1 VARVST
7 PTQNHIIDGESV
19 TPVSNRY
26 IDLIDPVSG
35 EMAGRAAA
43 GTAADVD
50 VAVAA
55 AEQAF
60 KHWRLTPTDE
70 RANTIA
76 RMALL
81 LGAHLEELL
90 ALEARCT
97 GLSVSRLQAFDIPA
111 VMQFIQTFSE
121 NLEDY
126 PFVQYPPVRTLPE
139 AYDVKIVKR
148 PLGVCGLITAWNGPL
163 FLAFLKMLPAIAA
176 GNTVIIKPAET
187 ASLAVVRAMEL
198 LQELLPPG
206 VVNVVTGCGA
216 EVGSAMSAHPGIAKI
231 SFTGSTRTGAIIQ
244 KNAAPTM
251 KRVTL
256 ELGGKG
262 PGIVLPD
269 APLELTARGATYGF
283 LLGSGQI
290 CVSGTRLFVHESIH
304 DTLVMRMVEL
314 AGKLRAG
321 SAFDPRTT
329 LGPMAY
335 AEHYERVLGY
345 IESGKEEGATVACGG
360 APLSVEEFPEALFVQ
375 PTIFTDV
382 NPKMRIYSE
391 EIFGPVLSVIR
402 YQDVDE
408 VIAMANDSCYGLSA
422 GVWTADPIAGQEL
435 AYRLEAGTV
444 WINDWHAITGDMSFG
459 GIKQSGYG
467 REINIAS
474 IEGYLETRNYV
485 TSFETDPNVK
495 PMFSLLHRNA

>member
-1 VARVST
+1 
-7 PTQNHIIDGESV
+7 
-19 TPVSNRY
+19 
-26 IDLIDPVSG
+26 
-35 EMAGRAAA
+35 M
-43 GTAADVD
+43 
-50 VAVAA
+50 
-55 AEQAF
+55 
-60 KHWRLTPTDE
+60 
-70 RANTIA
+70 
-76 RMALL
+76 
-81 LGAHLEELL
+81 
-90 ALEARCT
+90 
-97 GLSVSRLQAFDIPA
+97 
-111 VMQFIQTFSE
+111 
-121 NLEDY
+121 
-126 PFVQYPPVRTLPE
+126 
-139 AYDVKIVKR
+139 
-148 PLGVCGLITAWNGPL
+148 
-163 FLAFLKMLPAIAA
+163 
-176 GNTVIIKPAET
+176 
-187 ASLAVVRAMEL
+187 
-198 LQELLPPG
+198 
-206 VVNVVTGCGA
+206 
-216 EVGSAMSAHPGIAKI
+216 GSAMSAHPGIAKI

-391 EIFGPVLSVIR
+391 EIFGPVLSVI
-402 YQDVDE
+402 
-408 VIAMANDSCYGLSA
+408 
-422 GVWTADPIAGQEL
+422 PGQEL

-495 PMFSLLHRNA
+495 PIFSLLHRNA

>member
-1 VARVST
+1 MSI
-7 PTQNHIIDGESV
+7 PTQNHIINGESV
-19 TPVSNRY
+19 APVSNRY

-35 EMAGRAAA
+35 QMVGRGAA
-43 GTAADVD
+43 GDAADVD
-50 VAVAA
+50 TAVAA
-55 AEQAF
+55 ASEAF
-60 KHWRLTPTDE
+60 KSWRMTSTSE
-70 RANTIA
+70 RANIIA
-76 RMALL
+76 RMALVM
-81 LGAHLEELL
+81 GANLEELL
-90 ALEARCT
+90 ALEASCT
-97 GLSVSRLQAFDIPA
+97 GLSVSRLKSYDIAA
-111 VMQFIQTFSE
+111 VMQFIQTFAE
-121 NLEDY
+121 NLEGY
-126 PFVQYPPVRTLPE
+126 PFVQYPPVRTIPE
-139 AYDVKIVKR
+139 AHDVKIVKQ

-198 LQELLPPG
+198 LQDLLPPG
-206 VVNVVTGCGA
+206 VVNVVTGYGT
-216 EVGSAMSAHPGIAKI
+216 EVGNAMSAHPGISKI

-244 KNAAPTM
+244 KNAADTM

-269 APLELTARGATYGF
+269 APLELTARGATFGF
-283 LLGSGQI
+283 LLGSGQVCI
-290 CVSGTRLFVHESIH
+290 SGTRLFVHESIH
-304 DTLVMRMVEL
+304 DPLVERMVEL
-314 AGKLRAG
+314 AGKLKAG
-321 SAFDPRTT
+321 SAFDPETT

-335 AEHYERVLGY
+335 REHYERVLGY

-360 APLSVEEFPEALFVQ
+360 APLSLEEFPNALFVQ

-382 NPKMRIYSE
+382 NPNMRIYNE
-391 EIFGPVLSVIR
+391 EIFGPVLSVIK
-402 YQDVDE
+402 YQDVE
-408 VIAMANDSCYGLSA
+408 EAIAMANDSCYGLSA
-422 GVWTADPIAGQEL
+422 GVWTGDPIAGQEL

-474 IEGYLETRNYV
+474 IEGYLETRNYM

-495 PMFSLLHRNA
+495 PLFGLLHRNV